1 MRESPLNRNIS
12 RVKQLMAERNTVLT
26 KEEIS
31 KSLGITESYLYSV
44 LDLMQALDIVDKVK
58 RGVTYYYLKGAYGEE
73 QLNLMLNQRKPPVTP
88 KIQRTPRIQRM
99 PRIRERP
106 TPIIQEEREKTLM
119 EENLST
125 VDARVGSYD
134 GLRSLAL
141 LGLAETQEPQ
151 PSPAPP
157 EEEIMT
163 TGPPKLIKV
172 RRFGTIKYLPKGF
185 LLLATSQARHLRE
198 NYLRGLEGY
207 EDLAP
212 LPRFFAK
219 HSKIRQGYYGDT
231 LYASRGTNPWD
242 RIYRVTLDPSISQG
256 LPGLE
261 EQIWSNWRGFNE
273 PPETHRGYYG
283 VEEYDPIID
292 RFIESGERL
301 VEITIEDR
309 KAGYVKAI
317 LEKRIRERGM
327 EGEVEAS
334 YVKEWLYLERTN
346 LQEAR

>member
-1 MRESPLNRNIS
+1 MKKRNHLNSNVTRI
-12 RVKQLMAERNTVLT
+12 KQYMAERNTTLT
-26 KEEIS
+26 AEDIS
-31 KSLGITESYLYSV
+31 DSLGITKSYTYMI
-44 LDLMQALDIVDKVK
+44 LDLMQALDVVDKVK
-58 RGVTYYYLKGAYGEE
+58 RGVTYYYLKGEHGEE

-106 TPIIQEEREKTLM
+106 TPIIQEREKTLM

-125 VDARVGSYD
+125 VDARVGSYG

-141 LGLAETQEPQ
+141 LGLAEAHEPQ

-157 EEEIMT
+157 EEQTI
-163 TGPPKLIKV
+163 TGPPKLVKV
-172 RRFGTIKYLPKGF
+172 RPFGTIKHLPKGF

-198 NYLRGLEGY
+198 NYLRGLAGY
-207 EDLAP
+207 EDLAD

-219 HSKIRQGYYGDT
+219 DSKIRRGYYGNT

-242 RIYRVTLDPSISQG
+242 RIYRVTLDPSINQG

-292 RFIESGERL
+292 KFIESGERL
-301 VEITIEDR
+301 VEIIVEDR
-309 KAGYVKAI
+309 QTSYVKTI
-317 LEKRIRERGM
+317 LEKRIRERGI
-327 EGEVEAS
+327 EGEVAAS
-334 YVKEWLYLERTN
+334 HVGEWLYLERTN
-346 LQEAR
+346 LRAVK